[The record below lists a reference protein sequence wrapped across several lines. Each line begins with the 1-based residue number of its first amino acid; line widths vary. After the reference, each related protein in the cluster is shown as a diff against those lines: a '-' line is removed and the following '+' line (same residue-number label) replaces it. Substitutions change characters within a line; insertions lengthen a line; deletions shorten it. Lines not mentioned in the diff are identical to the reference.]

1 LSRAG
6 RPRRRRWPRPGVVA
20 AAIALL
26 TAVVVWIGE
35 ALLMVRGEITSAL
48 PGGVSGFVVLT
59 AASCIVDFGAAWLVV
74 RDRARGP
81 MLGYLAA
88 RTVLAASGVVFL
100 ALPSYAVGAAA
111 LFASPRPAAGP
122 ARRHAFE
129 PPDPTD
135 PPPITLGARLFAS
148 DWSRLSLPAEAGPR
162 CAACGQPEGS
172 LVHRADDAG

>member
-1 LSRAG
+1 M
-6 RPRRRRWPRPGVVA
+6 
-20 AAIALL
+20 ALL
-26 TAVVVWIGE
+26 I
-35 ALLMVRGEITSAL
+35 VRGEITSAL

-100 ALPSYAVGAAA
+100 ALPSYAVGAAT

-129 PPDPTD
+129 PPDPT
-135 PPPITLGARLFAS
+135 AS
-148 DWSRLSLPAEAGPR
+148 VKGSISRIRGLAAPV
-162 CAACGQPEGS
+162 ACGLLQAKELPCCSRSGTSWSAVSSEPEVVEQRRGTS
-172 LVHRADDAG
+172 SSWCSATR